1 MVSVASAGLGSDGKG
16 KKPRVCRD
24 CAATSLSLLRNPR
37 PAPHPGPRCATHHR
51 AKKRAK
57 SKRDA
62 ELRAERQYG
71 ISDVDYQILLVAQ
84 GGRCAWC
91 GRKIGNTVRAAID
104 HDHSCEL
111 CGGTGCRRCVRG
123 LVDRKCN
130 EILGWF
136 GDQPDLIEV
145 GAEYLRNP
153 PAKRILKEAM

>member
-1 MVSVASAGLGSDGKG
+1 MTKIRIC
-16 KKPRVCRD
+16 KD
-24 CAATSLSLLRNPR
+24 CTLEPGFPTRALR

-51 AKKRAK
+51 AFRKAQKKRNG
-57 SKRDA
+57 
-62 ELRAERQYG
+62 ELRAEKVYG
-71 ISDVDYQILLVAQ
+71 ITPEDYQTLLVAQ

-123 LVDRKCN
+123 LLDRKCN

-136 GDQPDLIEV
+136 GDDPDLIERGV
-145 GAEYLRNP
+145 DYLTYQL
-153 PAKRILKEAM
+153 AQRILKEAT